1 MPITP
6 SPLRYPGGKTAYAS
20 MISEIIQKNNL
31 SGCSYAE
38 PFAGGAGAAITLLLN
53 NQVKDIWLNDF
64 DHAIYAFWH
73 SILEKTEDFIIKIK
87 NTPITICEWKKQKTI
102 YANKSVKSDIF
113 SVGFATFYLN
123 RCNRAGILLANPIGG
138 INQTGKDKIDAR
150 FKKEVLI
157 SKIKKIAQQK
167 SRIHLFNLDA
177 TNFIDVIKKEKSKI
191 MVYFDPPYYK
201 KGELLY
207 LNFYRHDDHKKL
219 SKKIINSK
227 FPWLLSYDDHP
238 EIVDL
243 YNKFPVYKRKLHYSV
258 FNSSWAQE
266 LIISNLNIPENLRGQ
281 NVS

>member
-1 MPITP
+1 MPRTP
-6 SPLRYPGGKTAYAS
+6 SPLRYPGGKTVYAS
-20 MISEIIQKNNL
+20 MISEIIQENNL

-64 DHAIYAFWH
+64 DYSIYAFWY
-73 SILEKTEDFIIKIK
+73 SILKRTDEFIQKIIF
-87 NTPITICEWKKQKTI
+87 TPITISEWKKQKAI
-102 YANKSVKSDIF
+102 YTNKSVKKDIL
-113 SVGFATFYLN
+113 SIGFATFYLN

-138 INQTGKDKIDAR
+138 INQTGKDQIDAR

-177 TNFIDVIKKEKSKI
+177 IDFIDVIKKETSKI

-207 LNFYRHDDHKKL
+207 LNFYRHNDHKKL

-227 FPWLLSYDDHP
+227 LTWLLSYDDHP

-243 YNKFPVYKRKLHYSV
+243 YNKFPVYKRRLHYSV
-258 FNSSWAQE
+258 SNSSWAQE
-266 LIISNLNIPENLRGQ
+266 LIISNLNIPKNLRGQ
-281 NVS
+281 NAS